1 MLILAISY
9 IVFFVVCVL
18 LLNYC
23 GATERQDKIL
33 WGVMAFALAMIA
45 FLFDPTGTG
54 LDVERHFQRIEVVKN
69 ANITFD
75 KYVLRNSFGYSG
87 MYVFNAICYFIARL
101 NISNHILPF
110 SVTLV
115 SYAIC
120 FYILRDWAKQE
131 SIDRRYYALSVL
143 IGFAF
148 LPYYF
153 VMCGIRNG
161 VAMCIM
167 GLAVYQYLY
176 KRKRFLTFLLL
187 GAIAATIHTSV
198 LIAVPFVLLSG
209 LRLSYKSI
217 GLVFIGSFVL
227 GTVARALSKMSVP
240 YLSEMAKSYL
250 VYSSEGQ
257 FRSAQYFLTTD
268 IILIILFAVLLYFQY
283 SKYLIPQNEGH
294 SIRLYSFIALYG
306 AYVVGN
312 FGNYDLVLRP
322 AYLFGPL
329 SPMLGY
335 LLYNGEYWK
344 GKAGVQF
351 LVKTF
356 VLLLCG
362 YTVARYMAFF
372 FTSVSF

>member
-9 IVFFVVCVL
+9 IALFVVCVL
-18 LLNYC
+18 VLNQR
-23 GATERQDKIL
+23 GANERQDKIL
-33 WGVMAFALAMIA
+33 WGLMTFALAIIA

-54 LDVERHFQRIEVVKN
+54 LDVVRHFKRIELVRN
-69 ANITFD
+69 TNITFD
-75 KYVLRNSFGYSG
+75 RYVLHNSFGYGG
-87 MYVFNAICYFIARL
+87 MYVFNAICYLIAKS

-110 SVTLV
+110 IVTAV

-120 FYILRDWAKQE
+120 FYILRDWTKQE
-131 SIDRRYYALSVL
+131 SISRRYYALSVL

-167 GLAVYQYLY
+167 GLAIYEFLY
-176 KRKRFLTFLLL
+176 KRKKLLTFFLL

-198 LIAVPFVLLSG
+198 LIAVPFVLLSQ
-209 LRLSYKSI
+209 LKLNYKSI
-217 GLVFIGSFVL
+217 GLVIVGTFAL
-227 GTVARALSKMSVP
+227 GIFAKALSKMSVP
-240 YLSEMAKSYL
+240 YLSEMAQSYL
-250 VYSSEGQ
+250 VYSSDGQ

-268 IILIILFAVLLYFQY
+268 VILIVLFAVLMLCQY
-283 SKYLIPQNEGH
+283 SKYLVPQNEGH
-294 SIRLYSFIALYG
+294 NVRLYSFIALYG
-306 AYVVGN
+306 AYIIGN

-322 AYLFGPL
+322 SYLFGPL

-335 LLYNGEYWK
+335 LLYNDGYWK
-344 GKAGVQF
+344 GKAGVQ
-351 LVKTF
+351 LLIKIF
-356 VLLLCG
+356 VVLLCG

-372 FTSVSF
+372 FSIVSF